1 MRKILLT
8 TTALVAFGLT
18 NAAVAETMSHVE
30 KGLLSL
36 AVVNLYIIHG
46 LMVQM
51 IWVVQIIPRLK
62 LKPI

>member
-30 KGLLSL
+30 KGITIPGSN
-36 AVVNLYIIHG
+36 NLYIIHG

-51 IWVVQIIPRLK
+51 TLAVRIIPK
-62 LKPI
+62 L